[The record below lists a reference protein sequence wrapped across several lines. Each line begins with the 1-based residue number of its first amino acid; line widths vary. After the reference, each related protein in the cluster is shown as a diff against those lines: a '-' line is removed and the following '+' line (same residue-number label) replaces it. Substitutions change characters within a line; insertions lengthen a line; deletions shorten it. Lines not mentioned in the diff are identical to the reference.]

1 MALPAVAWAT
11 ARPVDSMVTPALPRS
26 DSVSALTS
34 PSSVNAPALARRLI
48 GPSTTLHAP
57 GFSGPLACV
66 MATLLKLPETT
77 AVGARLK
84 LPSTTRLPPPDSV
97 PPDSASPAIDEVG
110 PSCSRPDPATST
122 CPPPVSAPPSS
133 TEPVPLTRSEPP
145 SVVTP
150 LTRSEPPDTSS
161 ALAAL
166 SVSVVMLLVPPACD
180 TAKPELMSASSSSP
194 GTVPPQLTPLFQLRS
209 PAALVNTL
217 VVPELEKMARALS
230 PAARR

>member
-1 MALPAVAWAT
+1 MASPELAPAT
-11 ARPVDSMVTPALPRS
+11 AWPPDWMATPALPRS
-26 DSVSALTS
+26 DSVSALRA
-34 PSSVNAPALARRLI
+34 PSIVSAPALARRLI

-66 MATLLKLPETT
+66 MDRLLKLPDTVAE
-77 AVGARLK
+77 GLRLK

-97 PPDSASPAIDEVG
+97 PPDRASPAIDELG
-110 PSCSRPDPATST
+110 PSCSTPDPATST

-133 TEPVPLTRSEPP
+133 TDPVPLTRSEPP

-166 SVSVVMLLVPPACD
+166 SVSVVMLLVPLACE
-180 TAKPELMSASSSSP
+180 TAKPALISASSSAP

-217 VVPELEKMARALS
+217 VVPELEKIARALS